1 MLIGMPVETKQ
12 LESGVT
18 VVAVSGRLV
27 LGKEVDRLEAVMSD
41 LLAEG
46 ARKFV
51 FDLAALDY
59 ADSAGIGTL
68 VSCLTQIKKSGGE
81 MRVAGANQRV
91 ARLFQLT
98 GIDHLL
104 SLYPTVAVIFLLV
117 HLFRGHRTV

>member
-1 MLIGMPVETKQ
+1 MLVGMPVETKQ
-12 LESGVT
+12 LESGIT

-27 LGKEVDRLEAVMSD
+27 LGKEVDRLEAVLSG

-46 ARKFV
+46 ACKFV

-91 ARLFQLT
+91 TRLFQLT
-98 GIDHLL
+98 GINHLL
-104 SLYPTVAVIFLLV
+104 PLYPSVAEAAA
-117 HLFRGHRTV
+117 G